1 MTQPRLVLAGDVGGT
16 KTNLGLYAVTAGTGP
31 RLLRAESFASAQYPT
46 FDGVLDAW
54 PVDEGPLA
62 AAAFGAAG
70 PVVDGAVRT
79 TNLPWLLDAAALARR
94 LGCPVQLLN
103 DLEATAWATL
113 ALAPEDCVT
122 LNPGREDGGNRVV
135 LAAGT
140 GLGQA
145 LLVRTGDGYR
155 VVATEG
161 GHADFAPRN
170 ATEIALLEFLLG
182 RFPRVSWERVLS
194 GPGLGNVFDFVV
206 ARLGMEPDPEVAA
219 RLCGGDAGAV
229 IGAAAVAGRCP
240 ASLRAAELFVELYG
254 AQAGNLALTAMATG
268 GVFVAGGIAPKLL
281 PLLQAGRF
289 VDAFVAKPP
298 FTEMLQRIPV
308 RVLTDANAPRT
319 GAARVAAS
327 LASA

>member
-1 MTQPRLVLAGDVGGT
+1 MTQVRLVLAGDVGGT
-16 KTNLGLYAVTAGTGP
+16 KTSLGLYAVADDAAP
-31 RLLRAESFASAQYPT
+31 RLLRAASFASARYPT
-46 FDGVLDAW
+46 FDAVLDAW

-79 TNLPWLLDAAALARR
+79 TNLPWLLDAAALRRR

-122 LNPGREDGGNRVV
+122 LNPGREDAGNRVV

-145 LLVRTGDGYR
+145 LLVCAGDGYQ

-161 GHADFAPRN
+161 GHADFAPRS

-182 RFPRVSWERVLS
+182 RFARVSWERILS

-206 ARLGMEPDPEVAA
+206 ARLGIEPDPEVAA
-219 RLCGGDAGAV
+219 RVRGGDAGAE
-229 IGAAAVAGRCP
+229 IGAAAVAGRCA
-240 ASLRAAELFVELYG
+240 ASVRAVELFIGLYG

-289 VDAFVAKPP
+289 VEAFVAKPP
-298 FTEMLQRIPV
+298 FTDLLQRIPV
-308 RVLTDANAPRT
+308 RVLTDPDAPRT
-319 GAARVAAS
+319 GAATVAAS
-327 LASA
+327 LAAA